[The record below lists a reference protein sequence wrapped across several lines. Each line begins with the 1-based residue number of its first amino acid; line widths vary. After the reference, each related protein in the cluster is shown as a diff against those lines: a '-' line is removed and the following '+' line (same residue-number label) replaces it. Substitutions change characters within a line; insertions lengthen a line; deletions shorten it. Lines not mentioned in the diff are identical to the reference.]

1 MLCQLSYAPGLRPED
16 CIGAPVGIPS
26 RMSDYADEDRAEEDA
41 SDEELLDAQ
50 EGKGYGEDEGE
61 RDQALEE
68 E

>member
-26 RMSDYADEDRAEEDA
+26 RMSDDADEDRGGEDA